1 MGVHRVRQNPD
12 IESSELN
19 GELLLFN
26 GATNKFFVMNPTAA
40 LVWNGIKQPMSE
52 RELAARLCQSF
63 TGTTEEQA
71 LADVQE
77 TLRNMR
83 ELGLLLEQ

>member
-1 MGVHRVRQNPD
+1 VYRLRQNPD

-26 GATNKFFVMNPTAA
+26 GTTNKFFVMNPTAA
-40 LVWNGIKQPMSE
+40 FVWECIKQSTSE
-52 RELAARLCQSF
+52 QDLAAGLCRRFS
-63 TGTTEEQA
+63 GTTQEQA
-71 LADVQE
+71 LADVKE
-77 TLRNMR
+77 TLKNMR

>member
-1 MGVHRVRQNPD
+1 MRQNPE

-26 GATNKFFVMNPTAA
+26 GTTNKFFVMNPTAA
-40 LVWNGIKQPMSE
+40 FIWETIKQPTSE
-52 RELAARLCQSF
+52 RELAAGLCQRF
-63 TGTTEEQA
+63 TGTTQEQA
-71 LADVQE
+71 LADVSE
-77 TLRNMR
+77 TLKNMR

>member
-1 MGVHRVRQNPD
+1 MRQNPD
-12 IESSELN
+12 IEVSELN

-26 GATNKFFVMNPTAA
+26 GTTNKFFVMNPTAA
-40 LVWNGIKQPMSE
+40 FVWERIKQPTGE
-52 RELAARLCQSF
+52 QELASELCARFS
-63 TGTTEEQA
+63 GTTKEQA

-77 TLRNMR
+77 TLENMR

>member
-1 MGVHRVRQNPD
+1 MRQNPE
-12 IESSELN
+12 IEASELN

-26 GATNKFFVMNPTAA
+26 GATNKFFVMNATAA
-40 LVWNGIKQPMSE
+40 FVWQSIKQPTSE
-52 RELAARLCQSF
+52 GELAAGLCQCF
-63 TGTTEEQA
+63 TGTTQEQA

-77 TLRNMR
+77 TLMNMR